1 MFAADTVI
9 YLIPEEAT
17 MDNPMMQAMQQLQLM
32 QEKMAEAQGQL
43 ESMSVSEVGG
53 GGMIRVTVN
62 GNGRITRVDI
72 TPEAYAGDDREM
84 FEDLLI
90 ATINKTLDSAKAMA
104 EQHVAKA
111 TEGLMPNIPG
121 FDLPF

>member
-1 MFAADTVI
+1 M
-9 YLIPEEAT
+9 E
-17 MDNPMMQAMQQLQLM
+17 NPMMQAMQQLQLM
-32 QEKMAEAQGQL
+32 QEKMAEAQQQL
-43 ESMSVSEVGG
+43 ESMSASEEGG
-53 GGMIRVTVN
+53 GGVVRATAN
-62 GNGRITRVDI
+62 GHGRIIRLDI
-72 TPEAYAGDDREM
+72 TAEAYAADDREM

-90 ATINKTLDSAKAMA
+90 ATINKTLDSAKRMA